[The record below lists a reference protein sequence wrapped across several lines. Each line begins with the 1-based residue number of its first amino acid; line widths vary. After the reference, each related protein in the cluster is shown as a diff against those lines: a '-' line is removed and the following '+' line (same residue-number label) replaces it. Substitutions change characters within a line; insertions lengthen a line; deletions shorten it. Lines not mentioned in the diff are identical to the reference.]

1 MENCELFDIK
11 PYLLLKSK
19 NKWFDLAQKVRQI
32 INICRKEFD
41 NKINEIYHVYMRSVD
56 KIIIKET

>member
-19 NKWFDLAQKVRQI
+19 NKWFDLAL
-32 INICRKEFD
+32 EG
-41 NKINEIYHVYMRSVD
+41 KIDYKYL
-56 KIIIKET
+56 